1 LFWERAQLE
10 WPNSPSRRT
19 EGNLRESPF
28 CGCETNKQT
37 QTRAQKNKANKP
49 HEIRGIHLMHS
60 LGQPHRNAVG
70 EQRPS
75 QQRPQSPP
83 HPRKSN
89 PTPLPMA
96 SLLWMHDESMMM
108 CSEAREKI

>member
-1 LFWERAQLE
+1 MNGRFHHRDELRAINE
-10 WPNSPSRRT
+10 SRHSTAVRQT
-19 EGNLRESPF
+19 
-28 CGCETNKQT
+28 KQT

-49 HEIRGIHLMHS
+49 HEILGIHLMHS

-83 HPRKSN
+83 HHEN
-89 PTPLPMA
+89 ALA
-96 SLLWMHDESMMM
+96 SLLWMHRDV
-108 CSEAREKI
+108 CSGGAREKMKR